1 MAARQSWRN
10 GQYRRKVTKLLETN
24 RDIIFFDTE
33 TTGLSAK
40 KDRII
45 EFAAIRCHLGEDDY
59 PREIERLHV
68 YIKQPFALPEAI
80 VNLTGITDAQLA
92 SAPYEEEVFGEICDF
107 FSKGEAVLSGH
118 NSNFDIGFLRALYE
132 RNGAYFPDEV
142 LEVDTLPFARDIIP
156 TSEVENYKLG
166 TLAHHFGLDE
176 NVTFHSAIEDV
187 QVTIRLFYMLYT
199 EAVARAESEPA
210 HLSCGTHCPLIREI
224 NYWAGFKGFS
234 RIYVN
239 TSAGSV
245 YFDVRKKIWAPKDV
259 DMSTL
264 DMNYIEKSCWT
275 AVGVDNADAFAK
287 FNGKICL
294 C

>member
-1 MAARQSWRN
+1 MAAKQSWRN

-45 EFAAIRCHLGEDDY
+45 ELAAIRCHLGEDDY

-68 YIKQPFALPEAI
+68 YIRQPFALPEAI

-92 SAPYEEEVFGEICDF
+92 SAPYEEEVFGEIRDF
-107 FSKGEAVLSGH
+107 FSKGETVLSGH
-118 NSNFDIGFLRALYE
+118 NSNFDIGFLRALFE
-132 RNGAYFPDEV
+132 RNNAFFPDEV
-142 LEVDTLPFARDIIP
+142 LEVDTLPFARDVIP
-156 TSEVENYKLG
+156 ASEVENYKLG

-187 QVTIRLFYMLYT
+187 QVTIKLFYMLYT
-199 EAVARAESEPA
+199 EALA
-210 HLSCGTHCPLIREI
+210 HVNEQPCGGYRPDVREI

-245 YFDVRKKIWAPKDV
+245 YFDVRKKTWAPKDV
-259 DMSTL
+259 DMNTL
-264 DMNYIEKSCWT
+264 DMAYIEKVCWN
-275 AVGVDNADAFAK
+275 ALGVNDADAFAK
-287 FNGKICL
+287 FNGRVCL
-294 C
+294 CG